1 MPAVN
6 HFGLLKYA
14 KAWLW
19 LILLA
24 SCLVRSANDVL
35 LEQIRLQYGEA
46 AGRRIADW
54 EALIEKGRG
63 LPDQERLALT
73 NHFFNAKILFIDDI
87 VHWHQDDYWAT
98 PVEFLA
104 TGAGDCEDFAI
115 AKYFTLKKMGI
126 NENKMR
132 ITYVKAYKLNQA
144 HMVLTYFEHPKAVPL
159 VLDNL
164 VDEIRPASQRRD
176 LIPVYSFNG
185 DGLWLAKTEGAGKR
199 LGNAGRLNLWQD
211 LQQRMQEGMH

>member
-1 MPAVN
+1 MQ
-6 HFGLLKYA
+6 

-19 LILLA
+19 LILSA
-24 SCLVRSANDVL
+24 VGLVWSAGDGW
-35 LEQIRLQYGEA
+35 LERIRLQYGDA
-46 AGRRIADW
+46 AGQRIADW
-54 EALIEKGRG
+54 EALIQKGRG
-63 LPDQERLALT
+63 LKDPEKLTLA
-73 NHFFNAKILFIDDI
+73 NRFFNAKILFIDDI
-87 VHWHQDDYWAT
+87 VHWQQADYWAT

-115 AKYFTLKKMGI
+115 AKYFTLKEMGVD
-126 NENKMR
+126 ENKMR

-144 HMVLTYFEHPKAVPL
+144 HMVLTYFTHPKSVPL

-164 VDEIRPASQRRD
+164 VDDIQPASKRRD

-185 DGLWLAKTEGAGKR
+185 DGLWLAKTQGAGKR

-211 LQQRMQEGMH
+211 LRQRMQQGLH